1 LKDTFVRKFPPP
13 PRRRQVAPAW
23 IGYALTALW
32 IIAIILFFWL
42 LPATPA
48 DGGMSLAEKLLLA
61 FAIVFPV
68 ALIWAAV
75 VVAQTIRAM
84 RQETAALRSA
94 LDKIGRSVTGGAAGT
109 AISNDPA
116 LKSQLAEIAALTRQT
131 DHRISTLAK
140 QTERRPEKPS
150 GPRKDAALRD
160 RGSTSASD
168 PTAQPA
174 LPLSGPDMAE
184 RMPISIA
191 EFIRALDFP
200 KNPDDREGFRILRR
214 AMEERR
220 LSKLL
225 SVAQDLLSVMSQDG
239 IYMDDLHPDLPM
251 ARVWR
256 RFANGERGLTIS
268 ALGGIRDRAA
278 LTLIKSRMK
287 SDAEFRDKV
296 HNFLREFDTVLRNFE
311 QTANDIELNAMATT
325 RTARAFMLLGR
336 VAGTFD

>member
-1 LKDTFVRKFPPP
+1 MRKFPPP
-13 PRRRQVAPAW
+13 PRRRQIAPAW
-23 IGYALTALW
+23 VGYGLTALW
-32 IIAIILFFWL
+32 IVAIILFFWL

-61 FAIVFPV
+61 FAVVFPV

-75 VVAQTIRAM
+75 VVTQTIRAM
-84 RQETAALRSA
+84 RQETAALRNA
-94 LDKIGRSVTGGAAGT
+94 LDKIGRTVARGSAGEAA
-109 AISNDPA
+109 SNDPA

-131 DHRISTLAK
+131 EQRVSTLAR
-140 QTERRPEKPS
+140 QTAPRLEKPS

-160 RGSTSASD
+160 GGKAPASD
-168 PTAQPA
+168 PAAQPA
-174 LPLSGPDMAE
+174 LPLSGPDQAE
-184 RMPISIA
+184 RMPVSIA
-191 EFIRALDFP
+191 DFIRALDFP
-200 KNPDDREGFRILRR
+200 KNPDDREGFRILHR

-225 SVAQDLLSVMSQDG
+225 TVAQDLLSVMSEDG

-256 RFANGERGLTIS
+256 RFAKGERGLTIS

-278 LTLIKSRMK
+278 LALVKARMK
-287 SDAEFRDKV
+287 SDAEFRDKAHHFV
-296 HNFLREFDTVLRNFE
+296 REFDTVLRNFE
-311 QTANDIELNAMATT
+311 QTANDSELNAMATT
-325 RTARAFMLLGR
+325 RTSRAFMLLGR

>member
-1 LKDTFVRKFPPP
+1 MRKFPPP
-13 PRRRQVAPAW
+13 PHRRQIAPVW

-32 IIAIILFFWL
+32 IIAILLFFWF
-42 LPATPA
+42 LPSAPA
-48 DGGMSLAEKLLLA
+48 DGGMPVAEKLLMA
-61 FAIVFPV
+61 FAILIPV

-75 VVAQTIRAM
+75 FVAQTLRTL
-84 RQETAALRSA
+84 REETVALRSA
-94 LDKIGRSVTGGAAGT
+94 LDEIGRSVASGAAG
-109 AISNDPA
+109 AAVSNDPA

-131 DHRISTLAK
+131 DHRVSALAK
-140 QTERRPEKPS
+140 QTAGRPAKPP

-160 RGSTSASD
+160 NGMTPTSDS
-168 PTAQPA
+168 TAQPT
-174 LPLSGPDMAE
+174 LPLSGPDLVE
-184 RMPISIA
+184 RLPISIA
-191 EFIRALDFP
+191 DFIRALDFP
-200 KNPDDREGFRILRR
+200 RTADDRDGFRILRR

-225 SVAQDLLSVMSQDG
+225 TVVQELLSVMSEDG

-278 LTLIKSRMK
+278 LTLVKSRMK
-287 SDAEFRDKV
+287 TDADFRDKA

-311 QTANDIELNAMATT
+311 QTADDDELQAMATT

>member
-1 LKDTFVRKFPPP
+1 LNDTFVRKFPPP

-150 GPRKDAALRD
+150 GPRRA
-160 RGSTSASD
+160 ASD

-278 LTLIKSRMK
+278 LTLVKSRMK

>member
-1 LKDTFVRKFPPP
+1 MRKFPPP
-13 PRRRQVAPAW
+13 PRRRPVAPAW
-23 IGYALTALW
+23 IGYGLTALW
-32 IIAIILFFWL
+32 IIAIALFFWL

-48 DGGMSLAEKLLLA
+48 DGGMSVAEKLLLA
-61 FAIVFPV
+61 FAILFPV

-75 VVAQTIRAM
+75 FVAQTIRSL

-94 LDKIGRSVTGGAAGT
+94 LDKIGRSVTGGGT
-109 AISNDPA
+109 GSPVSDDTA
-116 LKSQLAEIAALTRQT
+116 LKNQLAEIAALTRQT
-131 DHRISTLAK
+131 DHRISALAE
-140 QTERRPEKPS
+140 QTDRRPEKPS

-160 RGSTSASD
+160 PGKKPAEDTG
-168 PTAQPA
+168 AQPA
-174 LPLSGPDMAE
+174 LPLSGPNQAE
-184 RMPISIA
+184 RMPVSIA

-200 KNPDDREGFRILRR
+200 KTADDRDGFRIMRR

-225 SVAQDLLSVMSQDG
+225 TVAQDLLSVMSEDG

-256 RFANGERGLTIS
+256 RFAHGERGLTIS

-278 LTLIKSRMK
+278 LTLVKSRMK
-287 SDAEFRDKV
+287 SDAEFRDKA
-296 HNFLREFDTVLRNFE
+296 HHFLREFDTVLRNFE
-311 QTANDIELNAMATT
+311 QSANDEDLNAMATT

>member
-1 LKDTFVRKFPPP
+1 MRKFPPT
-13 PRRRQVAPAW
+13 PRRRQIAPEW

-42 LPATPA
+42 LPAAPA
-48 DGGMSLAEKLLLA
+48 DGGMSVAEKLLLA
-61 FAIVFPV
+61 FAILFPL
-68 ALIWAAV
+68 ALIWV
-75 VVAQTIRAM
+75 SVFVAKTIGAM

-94 LDKIGRSVTGGAAGT
+94 LEKIGQSVANGSAGAA
-109 AISNDPA
+109 ASADPA
-116 LKSQLAEIAALTRQT
+116 LKTQLAEIAALTRQT
-131 DHRISTLAK
+131 GHRVSTLAK
-140 QTERRPEKPS
+140 QAERRPEKPS
-150 GPRKDAALRD
+150 GPRKEAALRD
-160 RGSTSASD
+160 KGDTPASD

-174 LPLSGPDMAE
+174 LPLSSPDMAE

-200 KNPDDREGFRILRR
+200 KPADDRDGFRILHR

-225 SVAQDLLSVMSQDG
+225 TVAQDLLSIMSQDE

-278 LTLIKSRMK
+278 LTLVKSRMK

-311 QTANDIELNAMATT
+311 QTANDSELNAMATT
-325 RTARAFMLLGR
+325 RTSRAFMLLGR

>member
-1 LKDTFVRKFPPP
+1 MRKFPPSP
-13 PRRRQVAPAW
+13 SRRQIAPAW
-23 IGYALTALW
+23 IGYGLTVLW
-32 IIAIILFFWL
+32 IIAIVILFFL
-42 LPATPA
+42 LPVTPA
-48 DGGMSLAEKLLLA
+48 DGGMSISEKLLLG
-61 FAIVFPV
+61 FAVLFPV

-75 VVAQTIRAM
+75 LVAQTIRAM
-84 RQETAALRSA
+84 RQETASLRAA
-94 LDKIGRSVTGGAAGT
+94 LDKIGRSVSGAAAG
-109 AISNDPA
+109 ASASNDHA

-131 DHRISTLAK
+131 DQRVSTLAR
-140 QTERRPEKPS
+140 QTVHRQEKPS
-150 GPRKDAALRD
+150 EPRKDAALRD
-160 RGSTSASD
+160 NGGKPASD

-174 LPLSGPDMAE
+174 LPLSGPDRAE
-184 RMPISIA
+184 RMPITIA

-200 KNPDDREGFRILRR
+200 KTVDDRDGFRILHR

-278 LTLIKSRMK
+278 LTLVKSRMK

-311 QTANDIELNAMATT
+311 QTANDTELNAMATT